1 MEGCRN
7 VKDHVPIDYHLV
19 ILYYSDKFP
28 QESRRPLSKTILNS
42 HPILNE
48 TPVSWLGIERLRS
61 ACLGMV
67 ILDIETLSLMEGQL
81 FTPRELGKS
90 LRMGPR
96 RQKSFFAARVALKNL
111 SRQLGLVGENRP
123 DRTIETLGPDNLSP
137 CLAESELYCS
147 ASHSSRFVV
156 AVAHRHPV
164 GVDIEAVSHKIIRI
178 QHLFL
183 SPGEQQLI
191 SQSGLDL
198 KQTATRIWPAKEAAA
213 KALGLHLFQAIREIE
228 VVKVGKE
235 ASMLR
240 YQAKQYPVRHG
251 EGDGQVMALLSCGDL

>member
-1 MEGCRN
+1 
-7 VKDHVPIDYHLV
+7 L
-19 ILYYSDKFP
+19 
-28 QESRRPLSKTILNS
+28 PLSVLNS
-42 HPILNE
+42 QAMLNK
-48 TPVSWLGIERLRS
+48 TSVTWLGIERLRS
-61 ACLGMV
+61 ACLGLV
-67 ILDIETLSLMEGQL
+67 ILDIETLSPMEGHL

-96 RQKSFFAARVALKNL
+96 RQKSFFAARIALKKL
-111 SRQLGLVGENRP
+111 SRQLDLVEKDRP
-123 DRTIETLGPDNLSP
+123 DRTIETLSLDDLTP

-147 ASHSSRFVV
+147 VSHSSWFVV

-183 SPGEQQLI
+183 SSGEQQLI

-198 KQTATRIWPAKEAAA
+198 KQTATRIWTAKEAAA

-228 VVKVGKE
+228 VVKVGEE
-235 ASMLR
+235 AGVLS
-240 YQAKQYPVRHG
+240 YQTKKYPVRYG
-251 EGDGQVMALLSCGDL
+251 EGDGQVIALLSCDDP

>member
-1 MEGCRN
+1 MSIT
-7 VKDHVPIDYHLV
+7 V
-19 ILYYSDKFP
+19 
-28 QESRRPLSKTILNS
+28 LNS

-81 FTPRELGKS
+81 FTPRELSKS

-96 RQKSFFAARVALKNL
+96 RQKSFFAARMALKKL
-111 SRQLGLVGENRP
+111 SRQLDLIEEDRP
-123 DRTIETLGPDNLSP
+123 DRSIETLGYDNLSP

-147 ASHSSRFVV
+147 VSHSSRFVV

-164 GVDIEAVSHKIIRI
+164 GVDIEAVSHKIVRI

-183 SPGEQQLI
+183 SSGEQQLI

-198 KQTATRIWPAKEAAA
+198 KQTATRVWSAKEAAA

-235 ASMLR
+235 AGVLR

-251 EGDGQVMALLSCGDL
+251 EGDGHMIALVTCGEL